1 MVDQQTDGIAQST
14 ALIQHSVDSVKGGL
28 SAFAADA
35 RENGGQLHAAQER
48 LAKLEE
54 LSGDMLD
61 RLAGCGVRIDGTVF
75 IERAQETTRAINPAI
90 EDGNARGEIDAGH
103 VVDVRSVPVPAPAP
117 VTYATAYSTPP
128 QTQ

>member
-35 RENGGQLHAAQER
+35 RENGRQPHAEQER

-61 RLAGCGVRIDGTVF
+61 RLAGCGVRIADPVF
-75 IERAQETTRAINPAI
+75 IERAQETTREITQAIPEGTARHELTPAASFAFI
-90 EDGNARGEIDAGH
+90 Y
-103 VVDVRSVPVPAPAP
+103 VPPLRPAP
-117 VTYATAYSTPP
+117 VQYATH
-128 QTQ
+128 

>member
-61 RLAGCGVRIDGTVF
+61 RLAGCGVRIDDTVF
-75 IERAQETTRAINPAI
+75 IERAQEMPREITKAIEEGITRAEVVSA
-90 EDGNARGEIDAGH
+90 AVFVIDYVPITGTDH
-103 VVDVRSVPVPAPAP
+103 V
-117 VTYATAYSTPP
+117 
-128 QTQ
+128 Q

>member
-61 RLAGCGVRIDGTVF
+61 RLAGCGVRIDDTVF
-75 IERAQETTRAINPAI
+75 IERAQETTREITQAI
-90 EDGNARGEIDAGH
+90 EEGIARGEIDAAA
-103 VVDVRSVPVPAPAP
+103 VLDRK
-117 VTYATAYSTPP
+117 STRLNSSH
-128 QTQ
+128 